1 MQLTQQ
7 QWDQRE
13 TFLVALLGTQNKLQ
27 EATRSASQLQRR
39 LQARRDSLGDD
50 APDELMQQ
58 IESAQALGQ
67 EIRSLSRTAGQI
79 ASSYN
84 GQGVR
89 QGSLYPPTATHRE
102 LVARVEERLTA
113 VVERLEREQ

>member
-1 MQLTQQ
+1 M
-7 QWDQRE
+7 
-13 TFLVALLGTQNKLQ
+13 
-27 EATRSASQLQRR
+27 RSASQTQVH

-50 APDELMQQ
+50 APDELIRE
-58 IESAQALGQ
+58 IEANQALVR

-79 ASSYN
+79 AGSYN

-102 LVARVEERLTA
+102 LMARVEARLGAVIER
-113 VVERLEREQ
+113 VEEEGK